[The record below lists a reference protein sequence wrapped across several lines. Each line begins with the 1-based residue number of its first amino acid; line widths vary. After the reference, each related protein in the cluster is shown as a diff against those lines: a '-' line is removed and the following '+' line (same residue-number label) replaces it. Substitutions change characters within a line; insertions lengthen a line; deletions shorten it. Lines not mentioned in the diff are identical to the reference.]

1 MGGMTLGK
9 SAEQMMQER
18 DAINAARRAKKM
30 RSIRDV
36 DTVTKTDTPEEEF
49 APNYRTPIG
58 YKDLQ
63 EYKSGGKTK
72 GYAKGGSV
80 RGGGCES
87 RGKTKGRFV

>member
-9 SAEQMMQER
+9 SPEQMLRER
-18 DAINAARRAKKM
+18 KAINAARRAEKM

-72 GYAKGGSV
+72 GYAKGGV
-80 RGGGCES
+80 TRADGCAKK
-87 RGKTKGRFV
+87 GHTKGKMR